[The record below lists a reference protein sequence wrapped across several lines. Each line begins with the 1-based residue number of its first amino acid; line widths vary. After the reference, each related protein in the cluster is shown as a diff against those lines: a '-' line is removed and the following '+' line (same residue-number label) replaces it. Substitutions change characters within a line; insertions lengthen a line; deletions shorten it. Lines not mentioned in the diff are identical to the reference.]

1 MAEVLPKPAAAVS
14 ELAPFVVPGPAGAW
28 PLQAQFPEAALQAYL
43 DAIAPLTGLH
53 ATQADFTEWKS
64 SDYGLFKNGAGKTIP
79 VNDPGFANGMTI
91 AFDDNF
97 NIAARVPA
105 NAESHGHSKGCLNF
119 RDATTGQFVPVDG
132 DGWTLEEF
140 RTVFDATRNMTDF
153 RVPASAN
160 DVAPLAEVPSLG
172 DMRPEELR
180 SLAAVSPDGRAVAVA
195 VSFLDAIVDPFFFA
209 RITWF
214 FAERAKAS
222 RVRAFV
228 DVNKTILAAD
238 KTTVLDTECMVR
250 EAVLE
255 LFTVQCPTAV
265 FGGSQSAYNYL
276 RDELRNKTTGNRA
289 TRTVQNVVAEVR
301 TKQTANIEIDITL
314 GRFGEKVDLDTV
326 EGMYE
331 AFVTRYRGALQGDT
345 VVRSWRPFLDA
356 FGGEPHLLM
365 FYSFQ
370 TDWSKVMML
379 TATEEQC
386 KSLRFFKSVGDQ
398 KQCPVNKLLSKTIER
413 FPCKRS
419 AEALINETPTKKA
432 ATGLYVAERSR

>member
-1 MAEVLPKPAAAVS
+1 MGEVPPKPAAAVS
-14 ELAPFVVPGPAGAW
+14 ELAPFVVPGPAGVW

-53 ATQADFTEWKS
+53 ATQADFTEWKK
-64 SDYGLFKNGAGKTIP
+64 SDYGEFKNGAGKTIP
-79 VNDPGFANGMTI
+79 VNDPCFADGMTI

-153 RVPASAN
+153 RVPVN
-160 DVAPLAEVPSLG
+160 DVAPLAEVPSL
-172 DMRPEELR
+172 DNIRSEELR

-238 KTTVLDTECMVR
+238 KTTVLDTERMVR

-265 FGGSQSAYNYL
+265 FGGTQSAYNYL

-331 AFVTRYRGALQGDT
+331 AFVTRYLGALQGDT

-413 FPCKRS
+413 FSCKRS

-432 ATGLYVAERSR
+432 ATGLCI

>member
-28 PLQAQFPEAALQAYL
+28 PLQARFPKAALQAYL

-53 ATQADFTEWKS
+53 ATQADFTEWKL

-79 VNDPGFANGMTI
+79 VNDPGFADGMTI

-105 NAESHGHSKGCLNF
+105 DAESHGHSKGCLNF

-265 FGGSQSAYNYL
+265 FGGTQSAYNYL

-398 KQCPVNKLLSKTIER
+398 KQCPVNELLPR
-413 FPCKRS
+413 CKRTRS
-419 AEALINETPTKKA
+419 DALINEMPTKKA
-432 ATGLYVAERSR
+432 EPPR

>member
-1 MAEVLPKPAAAVS
+1 MGEVPPKPAAAVS

-28 PLQAQFPEAALQAYL
+28 PLQAQFPKAALQAYL

-64 SDYGLFKNGAGKTIP
+64 SDYGKFKNGAGKTIP
-79 VNDPGFANGMTI
+79 VNDPCFADGMTI

-105 NAESHGHSKGCLNF
+105 DAESHGHSKGCLNF

-132 DGWTLEEF
+132 DGWTLCPF

-228 DVNKTILAAD
+228 DVNKTILATD
-238 KTTVLDTECMVR
+238 ETTALDTERIVR

-265 FGGSQSAYNYL
+265 FGGKQSAYNYL

-331 AFVTRYRGALQGDT
+331 AFVTRYRGARQGDT
-345 VVRSWRPFLDA
+345 VVRSWRLFLDA
-356 FGGEPHLLM
+356 FGGGPHLLM

-379 TATEEQC
+379 TATEQQC

-398 KQCPVNKLLSKTIER
+398 KQCPVNKLLPCER
-413 FPCKRS
+413 TRS
-419 AEALINETPTKKA
+419 DALINEMPTKKA
-432 ATGLYVAERSR
+432 KPPR